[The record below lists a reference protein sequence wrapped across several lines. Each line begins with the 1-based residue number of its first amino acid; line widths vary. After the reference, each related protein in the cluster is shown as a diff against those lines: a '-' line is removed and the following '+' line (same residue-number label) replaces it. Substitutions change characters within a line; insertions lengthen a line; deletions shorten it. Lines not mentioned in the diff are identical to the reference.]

1 MSYRII
7 IDRTTCSG
15 YGSCIEQSPALFA
28 LGADGIATAP
38 SETADREAALAAAR
52 ACPMGAIAVLDED
65 GKELR

>member
-7 IDRTTCSG
+7 IDRTICSG
-15 YGSCIEQSPALFA
+15 YGSCIEQSPSLFA

-38 SETADREAALAAAR
+38 AQTESRDAAIGAAR